1 MVRTPFLPAAF
12 TTRVPSGSSEFVT
25 SLVWKATSSVF
36 VSSFVVTTGATNF
49 LVPTST
55 ISSTAGVV
63 IVLDFSTRPVSTP
76 SV

>member
-1 MVRTPFLPAAF
+1 MVRTPFLPAVF
-12 TTRVPSGSSEFVT
+12 TTRVPSGSSGFVT

-36 VSSFVVTTGATNF
+36 VSSSVVTTAAF